1 MDNNVFID
9 NILFRKMNI
18 LFLCKA
24 NVGRSQMAESL
35 FGILSRH
42 NVMSAGSDVKKEDEG
57 KGLHEYVSGCLNELR
72 CDTSGSYRKQLT
84 REMANWADRIYVMT
98 DWKDVPEYANY
109 SKMQFWK
116 VEDPKGKSYEEHI
129 VTMGEVKGL
138 VEKLVKEIG

>member
-1 MDNNVFID
+1 MQWSMDNNVFID

-57 KGLHEYVSGCLNELR
+57 KKKNKR
-72 CDTSGSYRKQLT
+72 NNIK
-84 REMANWADRIYVMT
+84 N
-98 DWKDVPEYANY
+98 
-109 SKMQFWK
+109 
-116 VEDPKGKSYEEHI
+116 
-129 VTMGEVKGL
+129 
-138 VEKLVKEIG
+138 